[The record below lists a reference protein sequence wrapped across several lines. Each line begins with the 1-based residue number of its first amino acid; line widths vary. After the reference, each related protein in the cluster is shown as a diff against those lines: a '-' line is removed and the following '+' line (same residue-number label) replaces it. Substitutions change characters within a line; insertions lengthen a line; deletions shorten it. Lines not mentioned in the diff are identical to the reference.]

1 MDLLSKV
8 SSLDKQIEKM
18 DVEIGKLNL
27 FEPSEQKVAELK
39 SVDVMQAELE
49 FEDQLSAQG
58 IVWLLEKN
66 NRLAEQ
72 ILFYTVV
79 EKNILNDSSLSD
91 EDRDLMLDT
100 TIMARRSSIEVMKN
114 FDKEIEKQEK
124 GFDEMHS
131 DCGCGKMDNDIMN
144 YSKMNPGELKDL
156 IERDGDGF
164 WVGIGM
170 SDLEDDKKKLFLGW
184 MDILAKNY
192 A

>member
-72 ILFYTVV
+72 VLLYTKV
-79 EKNILNDSSLSD
+79 EENMLNSSSLSD
-91 EDRDLMLDT
+91 ADEWMLEI
-100 TIMARRSSIEVMKN
+100 IMTARRASERVIKDIDEL
-114 FDKEIEKQEK
+114 IEKQEE
-124 GFDEMHS
+124 GFEERHS
-131 DCGCGKMDNDIMN
+131 NCVCMKANNDIMAVS
-144 YSKMNPGELKDL
+144 YTHLTLPTK
-156 IERDGDGF
+156 
-164 WVGIGM
+164 
-170 SDLEDDKKKLFLGW
+170 
-184 MDILAKNY
+184 A
-192 A
+192 